1 MSDRPRGKQL
11 VGKTIVSEEHG
22 KNSRV
27 EEDISF
33 VADTGELMNLLIT
46 GTTQHIDDVALQGR
60 QERQKYY
67 PVLHSQKHRRLCNCF
82 RRRHY
87 LEFLMSESSEDYGG
101 PIYGKELDAV
111 MDGIQQDCDSY
122 KASELFDA
130 DIVREDFGIG
140 IYWDHENTERFV
152 LVTAYDK
159 NRAYISAG
167 ASSRDRT
174 QNIIEIGFVDLED
187 LEPHLEAAGSTAE
200 SLDTPF

>member
-1 MSDRPRGKQL
+1 MP
-11 VGKTIVSEEHG
+11 
-22 KNSRV
+22 
-27 EEDISF
+27 
-33 VADTGELMNLLIT
+33 
-46 GTTQHIDDVALQGR
+46 
-60 QERQKYY
+60 
-67 PVLHSQKHRRLCNCF
+67 
-82 RRRHY
+82 
-87 LEFLMSESSEDYGG
+87 ESSEDYGG
-101 PIYGKELDAV
+101 PMYGKELDAV

-122 KASELFDA
+122 KPSELFDA